1 MVEFE
6 SLFRESRGKPILYH
20 GETLLLMDR
29 VAIPARCHLS
39 VFLRSTDSE
48 WPQAIR
54 LKTKGTLVSRITGV
68 EAPNMVLW
76 AKDMREPHSY
86 DCLSRSGKLLVWNA
100 WAEPRCAL
108 EAWVRGAAMRKETL
122 APNHFRYRCNDGHV
136 NDDFTDI
143 IFDLIL
149 E

>member
-29 VAIPARCHLS
+29 IPIPKRCRLS
-39 VFLRSTDSE
+39 VVLLSTGSE
-48 WPQAIR
+48 WSQAIR
-54 LKTKGTLVSRITGV
+54 LKTKGTLTSRITGV

-86 DCLSRSGKLLVWNA
+86 DCLSHSGELLVWNA

-108 EAWVRGAAMRKETL
+108 EAWTQGAAMRKETL
-122 APNHFRYRCNDGHV
+122 SPNHFRYRCNDGHV